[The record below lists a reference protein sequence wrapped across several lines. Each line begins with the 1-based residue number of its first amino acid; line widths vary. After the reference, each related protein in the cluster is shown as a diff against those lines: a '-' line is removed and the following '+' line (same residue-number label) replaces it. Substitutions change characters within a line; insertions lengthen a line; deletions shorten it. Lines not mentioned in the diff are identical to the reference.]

1 MSEAFPVRIS
11 RRPLHPSSRRA
22 DRCNATWGIAM
33 RIAQFVFSRAT
44 LASAALLSLALL
56 AGCQSKPDASGA
68 TNVAGAGEQD
78 GANTTQLSANPMP
91 NIEGEMLRVGD
102 RVHFELDRYELT

>member
-1 MSEAFPVRIS
+1 MS
-11 RRPLHPSSRRA
+11 
-22 DRCNATWGIAM
+22 
-33 RIAQFVFSRAT
+33 IAQFVSSRAT

-56 AGCQSKPDASGA
+56 VGCQSKPDASGA
-68 TNVAGAGEQD
+68 TDVAGAGEQD

-102 RVHFELDRYELT
+102 RVHSSSIAMNSRRRRKPHCGNRRRSCSCIRRS